1 MWDFHLPLTMR
12 TKGDQS
18 NILWLGP
25 LLLGLLTGP
34 LPYLIDHS
42 FFNESSLIGPVTVT
56 ACIAICFPFLSNSVS
71 NRKLE
76 MMIGIWTGMAI
87 AYLPI
92 LFFFVW
98 IVIPFLY
105 WIWETANRD
114 NWVLPPFRIGLWI
127 GCGIISGIYI
137 SNIIAYNLL

>member
-1 MWDFHLPLTMR
+1 
-12 TKGDQS
+12 
-18 NILWLGP
+18 
-25 LLLGLLTGP
+25 
-34 LPYLIDHS
+34 
-42 FFNESSLIGPVTVT
+42 
-56 ACIAICFPFLSNSVS
+56 
-71 NRKLE
+71 
-76 MMIGIWTGMAI
+76 MMIGIWTGMAF

>member
-12 TKGDQS
+12 TKEVQS
-18 NILWLGP
+18 NTLWLGP

-71 NRKLE
+71 NRKVE
-76 MMIGIWTGMAI
+76 MMIGIWTGMAF
-87 AYLPI
+87 AYLPV

-127 GCGIISGIYI
+127 GCGIISGIYT